1 MKLSAIS
8 TTAAAVGLALA
19 SASAQAA
26 LAPPTAAT
34 GSPTATGLILAIF
47 NTAGTQSDVVNLN
60 YDASAVTLASGNLTP
75 TTAGGAFALAANP
88 TGAAGQVLQVDF
100 GIVPGFSTVAGVA
113 ATSNYMVVGGLN
125 GGAGTEEAV
134 VTSVTTPPTAYN
146 AVGNLINNIQSES
159 ANWLQTA
166 PNSGSLQDTTGTTST
181 SPLNGSLT
189 GLRAGQ
195 LVTGQQFSGAV
206 GSALGFYDITTTSK
220 HVASDT
226 PYSNGNATDGFFF
239 LASNG
244 DLTYNIGTA
253 GTAPAVP
260 LPPAAWLFG
269 SGLLG
274 MVGIARR
281 RRTQA

>member
-1 MKLSAIS
+1 
-8 TTAAAVGLALA
+8 V
-19 SASAQAA
+19 
-26 LAPPTAAT
+26 
-34 GSPTATGLILAIF
+34 
-47 NTAGTQSDVVNLN
+47 
-60 YDASAVTLASGNLTP
+60 
-75 TTAGGAFALAANP
+75 
-88 TGAAGQVLQVDF
+88 
-100 GIVPGFSTVAGVA
+100 
-113 ATSNYMVVGGLN
+113 
-125 GGAGTEEAV
+125 
-134 VTSVTTPPTAYN
+134 
-146 AVGNLINNIQSES
+146 
-159 ANWLQTA
+159 
-166 PNSGSLQDTTGTTST
+166 
-181 SPLNGSLT
+181 NGSLS